1 MLSPSH
7 RDKGARAVG
16 PGPPFFIIGKV
27 KALY

>member
-7 RDKGARAVG
+7 RDKGARPIGRA
-16 PGPPFFIIGKV
+16 PFICMIGKV